1 MRSSKNLNKDQQM
14 LASSVPTLFLRFLF
28 PSVIATMF
36 VAGNF
41 LIDTICVGLKIGE
54 AGLAALNV
62 VVPVTGLL
70 YAIGFLFGYGSSNLF
85 SNRMGEGKRAEA
97 RRYYV
102 TSVAVMGAV
111 TVLIM
116 VVGVSFNDQ
125 ISYLLCAGASFHTMS
140 AEYLRYVF
148 WFAPCYCFET
158 FYTVYMRND
167 GSPGFSM
174 VITTVTTSSNIILDI
189 LLVWELQM
197 GMAGAALATGLAL
210 ALGFLV
216 AVCGTLRKN
225 SDLKVWQSSVN
236 PVLIGEMVYNGAP
249 DFLREFSGSVVVLLV
264 NLILM
269 WVSGDTAVSAYG
281 VIANLG
287 NVVVCGLAGVSNAVQ
302 PLVSYNIGAG
312 CRDRAAQLLRLG
324 RIASLV
330 LALAYVVFA
339 ELCPEVLVSA
349 FLDHPTPALSGLCR
363 VGIRIISPAYVLAGQ
378 AVLLNVYF
386 EAVHAPRQAFWT
398 AMIRGMAAPVIC
410 IVIFVLLWDVNGV
423 WIAFIVSEAVG
434 LLAAALMYRG
444 VKRNMDKGGAA
455 PALCK

>member
-1 MRSSKNLNKDQQM
+1 MRIGKSQDKNQQM
-14 LASSVPTLFLRFLF
+14 LSGSVPKLFLRFLF

-41 LIDTICVGLKIGE
+41 LIDTICVGQKIGE

-62 VVPVTGLL
+62 VVPVTGFL

-85 SNRMGEGKRAEA
+85 SNRMGEGKRTEA
-97 RRYYV
+97 KQYYG
-102 TSVAVMGAV
+102 TSVAVMGTI

-116 VVGVSFNDQ
+116 VIGVTFNDQ
-125 ISYLLCAGASFHTMS
+125 ISYLLCAGASFHTMT

-167 GSPGFSM
+167 DAPGFSM
-174 VITTVTTSSNIILDI
+174 LITTVTTSTNIILDI
-189 LLVWELQM
+189 LLVWEFQM
-197 GMAGAALATGLAL
+197 GMAGASLATGLAL
-210 ALGFLV
+210 TFGFLV
-216 AVCGTLRKN
+216 AFCGTLRKN
-225 SDLKVWQSSVN
+225 SDLKVWQSRVS
-236 PVLIGEMVYNGAP
+236 PRLIGEMLSNGAP

-312 CRDRAAQLLRLG
+312 RRDRAGQLLRLG

-339 ELCPEVLVSA
+339 ELYPEVLVSA
-349 FLDHPTPALSGLCR
+349 FLDAPTPALSELCR
-363 VGIRIISPAYVLAGQ
+363 AGIRIISPAYILAGQ

-386 EAVHAPRQAFWT
+386 EAVHAPKQAFWT
-398 AMIRGMAAPVIC
+398 AMIRGLAAPVVC

-434 LLAAALMYRG
+434 LLAAALMYRS
-444 VKRNMDKGGAA
+444 VERRMDADGTA
-455 PALCK
+455 PTLCE